1 MKKRLLI
8 LASLSLLLFT
18 AVGCGREEVEETE
31 TAEVQTISVEID
43 GIPNMM
49 EMTKEELLAMT
60 PEEIKASVEAYLPNY
75 RETYKID
82 KDTKMTDDKWK
93 SLRDIICTQLYGSAT
108 IEAEANENFSDDANA
123 IYYAPTYE
131 SIEAMPLNEFRTYLN
146 GMYAYYYGDEY
157 IIENNINFNSEDLT
171 DEDIQMLKDELLTQI
186 KDGTVSI
193 GNQNQQ

>member
-60 PEEIKASVEAYLPNY
+60 PEEIKASIEAYLPNY

-108 IEAEANENFSDDANA
+108 IEAESNENFSDDANA

>member
-18 AVGCGREEVEETE
+18 AVGCGKEEVEETE